1 MLKVKKYVSFKE
13 LLGLELMVLMAE
25 LRQELM
31 DKVYGEYGD
40 LEGRLERCV
49 ETVLVDFKES

>member
-1 MLKVKKYVSFKE
+1 
-13 LLGLELMVLMAE
+13 MVLMAE